1 MAAITTSER
10 NATSSG
16 IATAEE
22 IRSAFA
28 EHKQELTWL
37 AEFLTNDELMAS
49 ACLADA
55 GNLSKSSNK
64 EDEVCQEWARS
75 WPREATIRSA
85 VDFKR
90 MRIAELSCA
99 YEGEACG
106 QQHFPLALDTIE
118 LVVRESEF
126 LRLRLDSLCRFA
138 LILCGFEQHSA
149 VEAARLLG
157 ISKRAVEGAYGTALE
172 SLEVIQCQ
180 AVLESYGCAAA

>member
-1 MAAITTSER
+1 MAAITI
-10 NATSSG
+10 SG
-16 IATAEE
+16 SIASDSAIGSAEE
-22 IRSAFA
+22 IRAAFT

-49 ACLADA
+49 ACVADA
-55 GNLSKSSNK
+55 GNLSKSSK
-64 EDEVCQEWARS
+64 EDEICQECARN

-106 QQHFPLALDTIE
+106 QQHPPLSLDTIE
-118 LVVRESEF
+118 LVVRESEV

-138 LILCGFEQHSA
+138 LILCGFEQHPTA
-149 VEAARLLG
+149 EAARLLG

-172 SLEVIQCQ
+172 LLEIVHCQ
-180 AVLESYGCAAA
+180 EVLESYGCAIA